1 MYYRLMSSAQ
11 RIKGHNFERQ
21 VVNLFKP
28 FFPECMRQ
36 LEYQEGLGVD
46 LKNTGD
52 FHIQCKVGKSFNIE
66 KALKEATTSKDKIPL
81 AITKKDRS
89 DILVTM
95 YFEDFQTLLF
105 HYLKSQK

>member
-1 MYYRLMSSAQ
+1 MGSSE

-21 VVNLFKP
+21 VVNLLKP

-46 LKNTGD
+46 LKNTGE
-52 FHIQCKVGKSFNIE
+52 FSIQCKIGKSFNIQ
-66 KALKEATTSKDKIPL
+66 KALEEASTSKDKIPL

-95 YFEDFQTLLF
+95 KFEDFQTLLF
-105 HYLKSQK
+105 HYLKSTN